1 MKTLYLV
8 RHAKA
13 TRDDPRLADRDR
25 PLHERG
31 LQDAA
36 AMGMRMA
43 RHKLDRALLVSSPA
57 LRALTTAQL
66 FADQLGRSRES
77 IAVDE
82 RVYAASVEQ
91 LLAVI
96 HGLNDGHDELLLFG
110 HNPEFSELAARLSGK
125 AVEMPTCAVARL
137 RFDVP
142 TWGDIG
148 RQATERFTL
157 DKPEH

>member
-13 TRDDPRLADRDR
+13 TRDDPKLADRDR

-31 LQDAA
+31 LHDAA
-36 AMGMRMA
+36 AMGKRMA
-43 RHKLDRALLVSSPA
+43 KHRLERALLVSSPA

-77 IAVDE
+77 IAIDE

-96 HGLNDGHDELLLFG
+96 RGLSDEHDDLLLFG

-125 AVEMPTCAVARL
+125 TVDMPTCAVARM
-137 RFDVP
+137 RFDARNW
-142 TWGDIG
+142 TDIG
-148 RQATERFTL
+148 RHATERFTL